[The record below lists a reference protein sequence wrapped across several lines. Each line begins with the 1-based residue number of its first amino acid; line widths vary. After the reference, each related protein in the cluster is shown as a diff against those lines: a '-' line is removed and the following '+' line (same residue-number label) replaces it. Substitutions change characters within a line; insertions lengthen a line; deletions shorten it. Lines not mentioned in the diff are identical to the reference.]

1 MKALQFTVAG
11 LLALTVAGVAPAQT
25 TSSIEPRRNAATVCE
40 WTREVAPDS
49 VRSPVQMDIHAA
61 YRIFGFKSDGTVGYR
76 IRSDFPFAAF
86 LSYTIYDGTLLHA
99 ALIDHAIEPDA
110 GSANPFRANEF
121 IHASNR
127 AYTITVLP
135 EGAVPDK
142 SMPNP
147 IFMPSVR
154 RPSKAATVTLAQRI
168 YLPEPGQDRGGGI
181 VPPTIEPFLVSNPTM
196 AAACPGDDDDI
207 DDMADQFGNVSSHFS
222 QAPLPR
228 DGRIRFYRPPVA
240 DVPFADGDGF
250 QDKHDC
256 TGYLMATVFPDR
268 LAVIRLPKVPEFFDN
283 TAVGPETRF
292 VPPEGVRYL
301 SLGSYGATVMG
312 VRENENIAGP
322 DVWTLPD
329 GGAAFVAIPVGSSLP
344 DAIAVINKAKELG
357 YNVLPLANYGPL
369 VPDGEGAQINPF
381 LIYRNKVAGE
391 GFAGNIKNVACFQGT
406 SFSHAPWMYAASP
419 ANMGEYAPT
428 GVECSVAEFVH
439 GSCGQEFD
447 EARR

>member
-1 MKALQFTVAG
+1 MKALQSTVAG
-11 LLALTVAGVAPAQT
+11 LLALILAGVAPAQT

-61 YRIFGFKSDGTVGYR
+61 YRMFAFKSDGSIGYR
-76 IRSDFPFAAF
+76 IRSEFPFAAF
-86 LSYTIYDGTLLHA
+86 LSYTIYDGTLVHS
-99 ALIDHAIEPDA
+99 ALLDRDIDADP
-110 GSANPFRANEF
+110 GSSNPFVQKALV
-121 IHASNR
+121 HPLYR

-135 EGAVPDK
+135 AGAVTDA
-142 SMPNP
+142 STPNP
-147 IFMPSVR
+147 IFMPSLR
-154 RPSKAATVTLAQRI
+154 RPSNAATVLLAQRI
-168 YLPEPGQDRGGGI
+168 YLPEPGVDRYGGI
-181 VPPTIEPFLVSNPTM
+181 HAPTIEPFLVSDPTT
-196 AAACPGDDDDI
+196 AAACPEDDDFDDI
-207 DDMADQFGNVSSHFS
+207 ADQFGNVSSHFS

-268 LAVIRLPKVPEFFDN
+268 LAVIRLPKVPAFFDN
-283 TAVGPETRF
+283 TAIGPETWF

-301 SLGSYGATVMG
+301 SLGSYGATIMG
-312 VRENENIAGP
+312 VREHENIAGP
-322 DVWTLPD
+322 EVDTLPD
-329 GGAAFVAIPVGSSLP
+329 GSATFVAIPVGLSLP
-344 DAIAVINKAKELG
+344 EAVAVINKAEELG

-369 VPDGEGAQINPF
+369 IPDGEGAQINPF
-381 LIYRNKVAGE
+381 LIYRNKVAAE
-391 GFAGNIKNVACFQGT
+391 GFTGNIKNVACFQGT

-419 ANMGEYAPT
+419 ANMGGYAPT
-428 GVECSVAEFVH
+428 GVECSVDAFVR